1 VPHDLVA
8 GSTLVFVASGRRVAM
23 RALAT
28 ADRDVPQVPVL
39 GPSEALSLGEGHVE
53 IVTASGL
60 VTAPARVVQ
69 DAGGG
74 LALRLATAREVT
86 QRREAVRG
94 DVELSLRVA
103 LQPHD
108 PIGSTAPG
116 RVVRGRTV
124 NVSAGGLLAV
134 LDANPGGAVQVGMR
148 LPAEM
153 TLPSGERVTAVL
165 EVVELRGWWVR
176 TAFAEIDPRVREK
189 LVRLVFNRER
199 ASLAQRRERRG
210 VEVRSAPPSRVAA
223 GSARRTGGRRP
234 R

>member
-1 VPHDLVA
+1 VSSDLVA
-8 GSTLVFVASGRRVAM
+8 GSTLVFVAAGRRVPM

-28 ADRDVPQVPVL
+28 AGPSVPQVPVL
-39 GPSEALSLGEGHVE
+39 GPSEALTLGDGHVE
-53 IVTASGL
+53 IVTPSGL
-60 VTAPARVVQ
+60 ITTPARVVQ
-69 DAGGG
+69 DGDGG
-74 LALRLATAREVT
+74 LALRLAMAGEVT

-103 LQPHD
+103 LQTQDRGP
-108 PIGSTAPG
+108 GSPG

-134 LDANPGGAVQVGMR
+134 LDSNPGTAVQLGMR

-153 TLPSGERVTAVL
+153 TLPSGDRVTAVL

-176 TAFAEIDPRVREK
+176 TAFAEIDPRVREQ
-189 LVRLVFNRER
+189 LVRLVFTRER
-199 ASLAQRRERRG
+199 AALARRRERRV
-210 VEVRSAPPSRVAA
+210 VEVRAA
-223 GSARRTGGRRP
+223 GAPATATRSTRSAGVRRP

>member
-1 VPHDLVA
+1 VPPDLVA
-8 GSTLVFVASGRRVAM
+8 GSTLVFVAGGRRVPM

-28 ADRDVPQVPVL
+28 ADPSVPQVPVL
-39 GPSEALSLGEGHVE
+39 GPSEVLALGDGHVE

-60 VTAPARVVQ
+60 VRAPARVVQ
-69 DAGGG
+69 DGDGG
-74 LALRLATAREVT
+74 LALRLAMAREVT

-94 DVELSLRVA
+94 DVELNLRVA
-103 LQPHD
+103 LQTQE
-108 PIGSTAPG
+108 STAGVPG

-134 LDANPGGAVQVGMR
+134 LDANPGSAVQLGMR

-189 LVRLVFNRER
+189 LVRLVFTRER
-199 ASLAQRRERRG
+199 AALAQRRERRG
-210 VEVRSAPPSRVAA
+210 VEVRAAAAARVAVR
-223 GSARRTGGRRP
+223 SARGTGGRRT

>member
-1 VPHDLVA
+1 VPPDLVA

-53 IVTASGL
+53 MVTASGL

-69 DAGGG
+69 DAAGG

-108 PIGSTAPG
+108 PIGSKGPG

-134 LDANPGGAVQVGMR
+134 LDANPGGAVELGMR

-199 ASLAQRRERRG
+199 AALAQRREWRG
-210 VEVRSAPPSRVAA
+210 VEVRSTASHRAA
-223 GSARRTGGRRP
+223 GPARRTGGRRP

>member
-1 VPHDLVA
+1 MPPDLVA

-28 ADRDVPQVPVL
+28 ADPNVSQVPVL
-39 GPSEALSLGEGHVE
+39 GPSEALSLGNGHVE

-60 VTAPARVVQ
+60 VTAPARVVR
-69 DAGGG
+69 DSTGG
-74 LALRLATAREVT
+74 LALRLATNGEVT

-103 LQPHD
+103 LQPHHA
-108 PIGSTAPG
+108 GVSGAG

-124 NVSAGGLLAV
+124 NVSAGGLLCV
-134 LDANPGGAVQVGMR
+134 LDANPDGALELGMR

-153 TLPSGERVTAVL
+153 TLPSGERVSAVL

-199 ASLAQRRERRG
+199 AVLVQRRERRG
-210 VEVRSAPPSRVAA
+210 VEVRSAASAVPV